1 MIAILTSVRWYR
13 GFSLHFLILVMLS
26 IFLCASWLC
35 LSLEKCLFMSTT
47 HFLIGLFNFWNW
59 ATELFIYFRCLC
71 VCASLLNHVWLFV
84 TLWTAAHQAPL
95 SMGLSEKNTG
105 VSCSFPPPGD
115 LRWPKKIKPTS
126 PVSSCIAGRFYTRW
140 TIQDAITPYQSV
152 TCKCFLPFCRF
163 LFCWQF

>member
-47 HFLIGLFNFWNW
+47 HFLVGLFNFWNW

-115 LRWPKKIKPTS
+115 LRWPKDQTHI
-126 PVSSCIAGRFYTRW
+126 SCVLLY
-140 TIQDAITPYQSV
+140 
-152 TCKCFLPFCRF
+152 CRQI
-163 LFCWQF
+163 LYPLNHPRSRNPWSICHL

>member
-1 MIAILTSVRWYR
+1 MILLTIAILTSVRWYH

-59 ATELFIYFRCLC
+59 ATEMFIYFGCLC
-71 VCASLLNHVWLFV
+71 VCASLLNRVWLFV
-84 TLWTAAHQAPL
+84 TLWTVAHQASL

-105 VSCSFPPPGD
+105 VSCSFPPPGY
-115 LRWPKKIKPTS
+115 LRWPKDQTHI
-126 PVSSCIAGRFYTRW
+126 SCVLLY
-140 TIQDAITPYQSV
+140 
-152 TCKCFLPFCRF
+152 CRQI
-163 LFCWQF
+163 LYRLNHPRSHNPLSICHL